1 MGAGAKK
8 KKKCSR
14 KVKSDVHVDETL
26 LDATV
31 EDKRV
36 VSTDGVER
44 MFVHPARYRAYT
56 CKVTTYSSP
65 KVLKR
70 VRNMLSPVEQE
81 KFMSTA
87 IGPLLH
93 LPMQTWSAALFHFL
107 LASQIS
113 MDDEGDKGNHEEMR
127 VMVCGKE
134 LSFGKKEFALISGLS
149 FMKSN
154 HNFSR
159 PSTKPRLKMKHF
171 PDEGKSVTGKHLK
184 RLLFGKKEKDEKNR
198 GNLAKRRRRKKN
210 RVNVTNQ
217 ATLMMN
223 VWGLE
228 VLPKLRSRFGSK
240 TIFENW
246 RPHMHS
252 VTCDSV
258 INHDSLLK
266 VLKESKGEVC
276 DDIMWHKEDAK
287 HDEQEDSLKN
297 ENVVEKEDL
306 FEKGE
311 EENMLES
318 KNVLVDEQVPEE
330 SSMDDEKD
338 EEDLLG
344 NVNMVEEEDLFE
356 KDDEEARV
364 AHPSSQPDV
373 LCSRTSTLVIASFES
388 FVKNAMIGHTEDLKK
403 TVIGEME
410 VFKSAV
416 KDQLEE
422 LSVQVSNSHKTML
435 DRMECLTT
443 EIKSIKDKIGGTQTY
458 IALSKKKT
466 GTPPGGHNEEGD
478 FDGAAMQKPDVT
490 PGNGSNSIELN
501 PPYPYNPPNKEVD
514 VSRPVAENIC
524 NSSSGKK
531 RKRQKIKP
539 CTGPVAPIIVLSDD
553 VTKGLGRSRRKINP
567 AYPLLSPYTPTGL
580 VAKKNPKKVS
590 TTNEPVIMNYFEEDI
605 LDQRITKQDI
615 DDVNKFINL
624 GIKEHGDN
632 YDGDGTSLLSS
643 SEYKLLLCSTCWLS
657 GNIIDNALVLLHKS
671 YPSNKSTGTGSL
683 LVKQQHCANGY
694 FSQVDRLRLGLA
706 GRRGLPPSEHLPSW
720 DKVDVVY
727 GVVCIQKV
735 HWVAV
740 SIQVKE
746 KTIIIYDSLRPNRNN
761 RSSKIHTE
769 VGQIRDYLEKAYNR
783 GPWWCKYDL
792 KTPKQNDSSSCGV
805 FSFKFIEHMVRKI
818 PVCQVQ
824 PAFATRYRCEL
835 AVQLFK
841 KQFIEVNGTSGE

>member
-1 MGAGAKK
+1 
-8 KKKCSR
+8 
-14 KVKSDVHVDETL
+14 
-26 LDATV
+26 
-31 EDKRV
+31 
-36 VSTDGVER
+36 
-44 MFVHPARYRAYT
+44 
-56 CKVTTYSSP
+56 
-65 KVLKR
+65 
-70 VRNMLSPVEQE
+70 
-81 KFMSTA
+81 MSTA
-87 IGPLLH
+87 IGPFTPAH
-93 LPMQTWSAALFHFL
+93 ANVVCLPYF
-107 LASQIS
+107 IS
-113 MDDEGDKGNHEEMR
+113 YWLVGSPWMMKVIRVTTEEMR

-171 PDEGKSVTGKHLK
+171 PDEGKPVTGKHLK
-184 RLLFGKKEKDEKNR
+184 ILLFGKKEKDEKKIEEIWQKGGGKKSR
-198 GNLAKRRRRKKN
+198 EIVVTICCPRVCLGKGNDKVVECDHWYLVDNLVDFNSYPWAEIAFNITLVKSNAALAYQIKHEKP
-210 RVNVTNQ
+210 VGSEVTYKCQ
-217 ATLMMN
+217 GMAHVLV

-240 TIFENW
+240 TIFANW

-258 INHDSLLK
+258 ITHESLLK
-266 VLKESKGEVC
+266 VLEESKGEVC

-287 HDEQEDSLKN
+287 RLR
-297 ENVVEKEDL
+297 
-306 FEKGE
+306 
-311 EENMLES
+311 S
-318 KNVLVDEQVPEE
+318 KD
-330 SSMDDEKD
+330 MDDEKD

-373 LCSRTSTLVIASFES
+373 LCSRTSTSVIASFES
-388 FVKNAMIGHTEDLKK
+388 F
-403 TVIGEME
+403 VIGEME

-416 KDQLEE
+416 KGRLEE
-422 LSVQVSNSHKTML
+422 LSV
-435 DRMECLTT
+435 R
-443 EIKSIKDKIGGTQTY
+443 DKIGGSQTY

-466 GTPPGGHNEEGD
+466 VRHNEEGD

-524 NSSSGKK
+524 NSSTGKK
-531 RKRQKIKP
+531 ESVEKIKP
-539 CTGPVAPIIVLSDD
+539 PDWPVAPIIVLSDD
-553 VTKGLGRSRRKINP
+553 VTKGRGRARRKINP

-632 YDGDGTSLLSS
+632 YDGDGTSLLSC
-643 SEYKLLLCSTCWLS
+643 SEYKLLLCSTGC
-657 GNIIDNALVLLHKS
+657 ALVLLHKS
-671 YPSNKSTGTGSL
+671 YPSNKSTSTGHTL
-683 LVKQQHCANGY
+683 KLTY
-694 FSQVDRLRLGLA
+694 RLGLA

-727 GVVCIQKV
+727 GVVCIEKV
-735 HWVAV
+735 HW
-740 SIQVKE
+740 
-746 KTIIIYDSLRPNRNN
+746 TIIIYDSLRPNRNN

-783 GPWWCKYDL
+783 GTWCCRYDL

-824 PAFATRYRCEL
+824 PDFATRYRCEL

>member
-1 MGAGAKK
+1 
-8 KKKCSR
+8 
-14 KVKSDVHVDETL
+14 
-26 LDATV
+26 
-31 EDKRV
+31 
-36 VSTDGVER
+36 
-44 MFVHPARYRAYT
+44 
-56 CKVTTYSSP
+56 
-65 KVLKR
+65 
-70 VRNMLSPVEQE
+70 
-81 KFMSTA
+81 
-87 IGPLLH
+87 
-93 LPMQTWSAALFHFL
+93 
-107 LASQIS
+107 
-113 MDDEGDKGNHEEMR
+113 
-127 VMVCGKE
+127 
-134 LSFGKKEFALISGLS
+134 
-149 FMKSN
+149 
-154 HNFSR
+154 
-159 PSTKPRLKMKHF
+159 MKHF
-171 PDEGKSVTGKHLK
+171 PDEGKP
-184 RLLFGKKEKDEKNR
+184 EKDEK
-198 GNLAKRRRRKKN
+198 KSRKSGKKEEEKKSPECHQSSN
-210 RVNVTNQ
+210 SNAECEIVKVPLNQ
-217 ATLMMN
+217 DK
-223 VWGLE
+223 V
-228 VLPKLRSRFGSK
+228 KL
-240 TIFENW
+240 
-246 RPHMHS
+246 
-252 VTCDSV
+252 
-258 INHDSLLK
+258 SLLYVVHGYVLGKGNDK
-266 VLKESKGEVC
+266 VVECDHWYLVDNLVDFNSYPWAEIAFNITLVKSNLCLSLSIKHEKPVGSEVTYKCQGMAHVLVVRNLIGGEVC
-276 DDIMWHKEDAK
+276 DDIMWHKQDAK
-287 HDEQEDSLKN
+287 RLVMLGLCEGPLVDDEQEDSLKN

-318 KNVLVDEQVPEE
+318 KNVFVDEQVPEE

-373 LCSRTSTLVIASFES
+373 LCSRTSTSSLLLSRFEKDKG
-388 FVKNAMIGHTEDLKK
+388 F
-403 TVIGEME
+403 GEME

-416 KDQLEE
+416 KGQLEE
-422 LSVQVSNSHKTML
+422 LSVQVSNSHKTMF

-514 VSRPVAENIC
+514 VSRPVV
-524 NSSSGKK
+524 S
-531 RKRQKIKP
+531 P
-539 CTGPVAPIIVLSDD
+539 
-553 VTKGLGRSRRKINP
+553 GRARRKINP

-590 TTNEPVIMNYFEEDI
+590 TTNELIIMNYFEEDI
-605 LDQRITKQDI
+605 LDRRITKRDI

-624 GIKEHGDN
+624 GNMAITMMVTVHH
-632 YDGDGTSLLSS
+632 YCLAH
-643 SEYKLLLCSTCWLS
+643 EYKLLLCSTGWLS
-657 GNIIDNALVLLHKS
+657 GNIIDSALVLLHKS
-671 YPSNKSTGTGSL
+671 YPSNKSTVHWS
-683 LVKQQHCANGY
+683 Y
-694 FSQVDRLRLGLA
+694 FETHLPKVSR
-706 GRRGLPPSEHLPSW
+706 RRGLPPSEHLPSW

-727 GVVCIQKV
+727 GVVCIEKV
-735 HWVAV
+735 HRVAV

-783 GPWWCKYDL
+783 GTWCCRYDL
-792 KTPKQNDSSSCGV
+792 KTPKQNDSSCGV

-824 PAFATRYRCEL
+824 PDFATRYRCEL

>member
-1 MGAGAKK
+1 
-8 KKKCSR
+8 
-14 KVKSDVHVDETL
+14 
-26 LDATV
+26 
-31 EDKRV
+31 
-36 VSTDGVER
+36 
-44 MFVHPARYRAYT
+44 
-56 CKVTTYSSP
+56 
-65 KVLKR
+65 
-70 VRNMLSPVEQE
+70 
-81 KFMSTA
+81 
-87 IGPLLH
+87 
-93 LPMQTWSAALFHFL
+93 
-107 LASQIS
+107 
-113 MDDEGDKGNHEEMR
+113 
-127 VMVCGKE
+127 
-134 LSFGKKEFALISGLS
+134 
-149 FMKSN
+149 
-154 HNFSR
+154 
-159 PSTKPRLKMKHF
+159 
-171 PDEGKSVTGKHLK
+171 
-184 RLLFGKKEKDEKNR
+184 
-198 GNLAKRRRRKKN
+198 
-210 RVNVTNQ
+210 
-217 ATLMMN
+217 
-223 VWGLE
+223 
-228 VLPKLRSRFGSK
+228 
-240 TIFENW
+240 
-246 RPHMHS
+246 
-252 VTCDSV
+252 
-258 INHDSLLK
+258 
-266 VLKESKGEVC
+266 
-276 DDIMWHKEDAK
+276 
-287 HDEQEDSLKN
+287 
-297 ENVVEKEDL
+297 
-306 FEKGE
+306 
-311 EENMLES
+311 MLES
-318 KNVLVDEQVPEE
+318 KNVFVDEQVPEE

-373 LCSRTSTLVIASFES
+373 LCSRTSTSVIASFES

-416 KDQLEE
+416 KGQLEE
-422 LSVQVSNSHKTML
+422 LSVQVMFNY
-435 DRMECLTT
+435 

-478 FDGAAMQKPDVT
+478 FDGAAMQKPYVT

-524 NSSSGKK
+524 NSSTGKK
-531 RKRQKIKP
+531 RKRQKTKP

-553 VTKGLGRSRRKINP
+553 VTKGRGRARRKINP

-632 YDGDGTSLLSS
+632 YDGDGTSLLSC
-643 SEYKLLLCSTCWLS
+643 SEYKLLLCSTGWLS
-657 GNIIDNALVLLHKS
+657 GNIIDSALVLLHKS
-671 YPSNKSTGTGSL
+671 YPSNKSTGTWSYFETHL
-683 LVKQQHCANGY
+683 PQHCANGD
-694 FSQVDRLRLGLA
+694 FAQVDRLRLGLA

-727 GVVCIQKV
+727 GVVCIEKV

-783 GPWWCKYDL
+783 GTWCCRYDL

-824 PAFATRYRCEL
+824 PDFATRYRCEL
-835 AVQLFK
+835 AV
-841 KQFIEVNGTSGE
+841 